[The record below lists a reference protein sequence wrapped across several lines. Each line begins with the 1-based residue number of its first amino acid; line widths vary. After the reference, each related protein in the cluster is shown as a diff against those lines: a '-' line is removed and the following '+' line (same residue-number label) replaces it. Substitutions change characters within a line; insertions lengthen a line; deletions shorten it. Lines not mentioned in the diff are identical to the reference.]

1 MRNFLNSLHR
11 LVLPIGII
19 NDNSINILGTAFLIS
34 DNLICTTYHN
44 IANQLNLVI
53 INPKINNINEFQNY
67 NDKTCNYSRIELLE
81 ASPHRDIAIFKI
93 EGQVVDTES
102 IFEFVEA
109 PVLSEMIIVGYPHSV
124 EDPEG
129 RFILTFQ
136 KTYIGSKILLNS
148 ELGNIQNK
156 NYILN
161 TQTRPGQ
168 SGSPVFDRNFN
179 VIGMLIGS
187 FKLEVGAIVGGIN
200 PSSLNQTSYV
210 ISSEYI
216 KEML

>member
-1 MRNFLNSLHR
+1 MQ
-11 LVLPIGII
+11 
-19 NDNSINILGTAFLIS
+19 NIFHLKKSYSKIS
-34 DNLICTTYHN
+34 
-44 IANQLNLVI
+44 VI
-53 INPKINNINEFQNY
+53 IVLAIVYFVGAKLGFMLIIPTTNVSPVWLASGIAFSSVMLFGYWVWPGIMLGGFVANLLLFSNI
-67 NDKTCNYSRIELLE
+67 
-81 ASPHRDIAIFKI
+81 
-93 EGQVVDTES
+93 TES

-109 PVLSEMIIVGYPHSV
+109 AALSEMIIVGYPHSV